1 MSGLCLN
8 TGAELAYFSRL
19 KNEEFYSN
27 SEACDIILLIRQE
40 YENNMDEYP
49 LKDDPIALG
58 FFDEDAD

>member
-19 KNEEFYSN
+19 RNEEFYSK
-27 SEACDIILLIRQE
+27 SEACDIILSIRQE

-49 LKDDPIALG
+49 LKDDPI
-58 FFDEDAD
+58 

>member
-1 MSGLCLN
+1 MSGLWLN

-19 KNEEFYSN
+19 KNEEFYST

-49 LKDDPIALG
+49 FKYDPIALG

>member
-1 MSGLCLN
+1 MSGLWLN
-8 TGAELAYFSRL
+8 TCAELAYFSRL
-19 KNEEFYSN
+19 KNEEFYST

-49 LKDDPIALG
+49 LKDDPVALG